1 MIKKIAAL
9 SLSLI
14 MTIGLFAGCSKTP
27 ESDVKEPTANE
38 EISQETEDTTVP
50 EETIGADEN
59 IAQTFTI
66 FTVLE
71 IQDDYII
78 VEPMSVDPVWGGVS
92 TIKVPLDGTIDWVDR
107 QVGDMV
113 NVGYYEKVVNGDASE
128 IGGVS
133 TITFVSRMGEV
144 VDTETETTPPADDIE
159 VKLDDKCVY
168 QYNGINVYL
177 GNGYYGKDGSL
188 CPTVHLI
195 NNTDKVL
202 KLRINSF
209 AFDADEKR
217 EVEYYSLDVEPGKE
231 HIMDLQH
238 EFEAAAKSWGLDVD
252 FETLG
257 VVTFSLSVIDATDKN
272 SENIWGSEAI
282 ETFDALTID
291 WSYGQVWYF

>member
-14 MTIGLFAGCSKTP
+14 MTIGLFAGCAKTP
-27 ESDVKEPTANE
+27 ESDVKEPSVNE
-38 EISQETEDTTVP
+38 EISKETVDTTVP

-66 FTVLE
+66 FTVVE

-92 TIKVPLDGTIDWVDR
+92 TIKVPLEGTIDWTDR

-133 TITFVSRMGEV
+133 AITFVSRIGEV
-144 VDTETETTPPADDIE
+144 GDTESETTQPTDDIE

-188 CPTVHLI
+188 CPTVHLV
-195 NNTDKVL
+195 NNTDKAL
-202 KLRINSF
+202 KLRINNF
-209 AFDADEKR
+209 AFDADERR
-217 EVEYYSLDVEPGKE
+217 EVEYYSLSVEPGE
-231 HIMDLQH
+231 EYIMDLQH
-238 EFEAAAKSWGLDVD
+238 HFEAAAKAWGLDVD
-252 FETLG
+252 FETLS

>member
-9 SLSLI
+9 SLSLV
-14 MTIGLFAGCSKTP
+14 MTIGLFAGCAKTP

-38 EISQETEDTTVP
+38 EISKETVDTTVP

-66 FTVLE
+66 FTVVE

-92 TIKVPLDGTIDWVDR
+92 TIKVPLEGTIDWADR
-107 QVGDMV
+107 QVGDMI

-133 TITFVSRMGEV
+133 SITFVSRKGEV
-144 VDTETETTPPADDIE
+144 GDTEPETTQPTDDID

-168 QYNGINVYL
+168 QYNGINIYL

-202 KLRINSF
+202 KLRINNF
-209 AFDADEKR
+209 AFDTDERR
-217 EVEYYSLDVEPGKE
+217 EVEYYSLSVEPGEE

-238 EFEAAAKSWGLDVD
+238 EFEAAVKAWGLDVD

>member
-14 MTIGLFAGCSKTP
+14 MIIGLFAGCAKTP
-27 ESDVKEPTANE
+27 ESDVKEPSANE
-38 EISQETEDTTVP
+38 EISKETADTTVP

-59 IAQTFTI
+59 ITQTFTI
-66 FTVLE
+66 FTVVE

-78 VEPMSVDPVWGGVS
+78 VEPMPVDPVWGGVS
-92 TIKVPLDGTIDWVDR
+92 AIKVPLEGTIDWTDR

-113 NVGYYEKVVNGDASE
+113 NVGYYEKVVNGDSSE

-133 TITFVSRMGEV
+133 TITFVSRIGEV
-144 VDTETETTPPADDIE
+144 GDIEPETTQPTDDIE

-188 CPTVHLI
+188 CPTVHMV

-202 KLRINSF
+202 KLRINNF
-209 AFDADEKR
+209 AFDTDEKR
-217 EVEYYSLDVEPGKE
+217 EVEYYSLSVEPGEE

-238 EFEAAAKSWGLDVD
+238 EFEAAAKAWGLDVD

-291 WSYGQVWYF
+291 WSYGQVWCF